1 MLTQIADIADVRTGY
16 TFRGLREGAAGE
28 PVRAVQIGDLRDVT
42 VVQPG
47 NLSLAQWEGT
57 GEVPALKEGEVLLA
71 AKGNHNR
78 AALFSGPQAD
88 TRVVPSSQFL
98 ILTLKRA
105 ARVLPAYLCWALNY
119 PPTQKL
125 IAEHRRGTSIASV
138 SKAALLQVPVP
149 VPALGVQE
157 KILRL
162 QHLWDEERA
171 IYAALAQNRE
181 TMLTGMFSKLIHG
194 ESENE

>member
-1 MLTQIADIADVRTGY
+1 MLTQIANIAEVRTGY
-16 TFRGLREGAAGE
+16 TFRTPREGAAGA
-28 PVRAVQIGDLRDVT
+28 PVHAVQIGDLRDVT

-47 NLSLAQWEGT
+47 NLPLAQWEGA
-57 GEVPALKEGEVLLA
+57 GEMPALKEGEVLLA

-78 AALFSGPQAD
+78 AALFDGPQAGHP
-88 TRVVPSSQFL
+88 VVPSSQFL
-98 ILTLKRA
+98 ILTVKRA
-105 ARVLPAYLCWALNY
+105 AQVLPAYLCWALNY

-125 IAEHRRGTSIASV
+125 IAEHRRGTSIASI
-138 SKAALLQVPVP
+138 SKTALLQVPVP
-149 VPALGVQE
+149 VPALGVQQQ
-157 KILRL
+157 ILRL

-171 IYAALAQNRE
+171 LYAALAQNRE